1 MRPAARL
8 QTIAEL
14 LPLALSERQPAD
26 RLVQQWGRQNRY
38 AGSKDRRDIS
48 DRLFAI
54 LRHYG
59 NLTARLGSDHPLLV
73 TMLATHLLNDM
84 PLDEV
89 VALAD
94 GSQYAPKPISEAGVK
109 TLTHAAATPP
119 PERADKLSVPA
130 WLFDDIEA
138 QMGDETEAVL
148 EAMHSRAPLDVR
160 VNLLKADRMAAQAAL
175 LEDDIETT
183 PHPSVATALRVSGTV
198 QITMSRAYK
207 DGLVEVQDAG
217 AQAVAQICAAQPFET
232 VMDFCA
238 GAGGKALAMAAQ
250 MQNKG
255 RLLVHDAIAGRM
267 KHLPERAMR
276 AGVEIFE
283 TVAPHD
289 LRGLE
294 GQCDLVV
301 ADVPCSGTGRWRRAP
316 ETKWR
321 LTAQGLADMHELQA
335 QILRQAASL
344 LRPEG
349 RLAYITCS
357 LLSSENDRQIDGFLE
372 ENQAFEPMETDG
384 PTGLQARHMLHPCN
398 GDTDGLYIAM
408 LQRRAAGDG
417 A

>member
-1 MRPAARL
+1 
-8 QTIAEL
+8 
-14 LPLALSERQPAD
+14 
-26 RLVQQWGRQNRY
+26 
-38 AGSKDRRDIS
+38 
-48 DRLFAI
+48 
-54 LRHYG
+54 
-59 NLTARLGSDHPLLV
+59 
-73 TMLATHLLNDM
+73 
-84 PLDEV
+84 
-89 VALAD
+89 
-94 GSQYAPKPISEAGVK
+94 
-109 TLTHAAATPP
+109 
-119 PERADKLSVPA
+119 
-130 WLFDDIEA
+130 
-138 QMGDETEAVL
+138 
-148 EAMHSRAPLDVR
+148 
-160 VNLLKADRMAAQAAL
+160 
-175 LEDDIETT
+175 
-183 PHPSVATALRVSGTV
+183 
-198 QITMSRAYK
+198 
-207 DGLVEVQDAG
+207 
-217 AQAVAQICAAQPFET
+217 
-232 VMDFCA
+232 
-238 GAGGKALAMAAQ
+238 
-250 MQNKG
+250 
-255 RLLVHDAIAGRM
+255 
-267 KHLPERAMR
+267 MR

-357 LLSSENDRQIDGFLE
+357 LLSSENNRQIDGFLE

>member
-59 NLTARLGSDHPLLV
+59 NLTARLGGDTPLLV
-73 TMLATHLLNDM
+73 TMLATHLLTDV

-94 GSQYAPKPISEAGVK
+94 GSQYAPKPISEADAK
-109 TLTHAAATPP
+109 AMTHAAATPP

-148 EAMHSRAPLDVR
+148 AAMQDRAPLDVR

-175 LEDDIETT
+175 LDDDIETA
-183 PHPSVATALRVSGTV
+183 PHPKVETALRVSGTA

-217 AQAVAQICAAQPFET
+217 AQAMAQICAAEPFET

-255 RLLVHDAIAGRM
+255 RLLVHDAIASRM
-267 KHLPERAMR
+267 RHLPERAMR
-276 AGVEIFE
+276 AGVEIIE

-321 LTAQGLADMHELQA
+321 LTAQGLAEMHELQA
-335 QILRQAASL
+335 QILHQAASL

-357 LLSSENDRQIDGFLE
+357 LLSSENNRQIDKFLE
-372 ENQAFEPMETDG
+372 ENQGFEVLPSDG
-384 PTGLQARHMLHPCN
+384 PGGHRARHMLHPCN
-398 GDTDGLYIAM
+398 GDTDGLYLVL
-408 LQRRAAGDG
+408 LQRRAGGDG